1 MSKNFQTNAPL
12 IFIIFLFS
20 ILYFLGINEVPF
32 HPDEST
38 QIFMSRDVQIFLSQ
52 PSLLF
57 YNPDHPEYLRQKYRL
72 IDPPLSRWVIGIAQL
87 IFNLPPLPS
96 DWDWSRTWEE
106 NLQNGAL
113 PSKDNLFISRLSVS
127 FVFPLLLFLAF
138 RTGER
143 IGGKSTAWLNLTF
156 TATNALI
163 LLHTRRAMAESLL
176 LFFTSLSI
184 YFFIKEKKS
193 AWVTACF
200 VALAFNAKYSAA
212 PLFLAGLIGCLLIP
226 IKLRVPIRQ
235 ILKSVVLYSIIF
247 VLITLL
253 LNPVLWSTP
262 FEAIKAAF
270 TERQSLLFAQTA
282 AIGGYNPAQT
292 PQTIPARLLAFI
304 AQVYIAPPAIADV
317 GNYLAATETQ
327 TKIYFSRPW
336 NNLTNGFFIGGF
348 FFALSL
354 IGLIWMIRDAWRSRQ
369 ELDNPVILLLITFA
383 LQLAG
388 IVTGIP
394 LSFQRY
400 YIPLLP
406 FLTIFMAFAITSG
419 IHLSVNSAKSKKW

>member
-1 MSKNFQTNAPL
+1 MNKNFQTNAPL
-12 IFIIFLFS
+12 IFVIFLFS
-20 ILYFLGINEVPF
+20 LLYFSGIREVPF

-38 QIFMSRDVQIFLSQ
+38 QIFMSRDVQIFFSQ

-57 YNPDHPEYLRQKYRL
+57 YNPDHPENLRQRYRL
-72 IDPPLSRWVIGIAQL
+72 IDPPLSRWFIGSAQL
-87 IFNLPPLPS
+87 IFSLPPLPS
-96 DWDWSRTWEE
+96 DWDWARTWEE
-106 NLQNGAL
+106 NLQKGAS

-143 IGGKSTAWLNLTF
+143 IGGKSTAWLNLIF

-176 LFFTSLSI
+176 LFFSSLSI
-184 YFFIKEKKS
+184 YLLIKEKKP
-193 AWVTACF
+193 AWLIAIP

-226 IKLRVPIRQ
+226 TKLRVPIRQ

-247 VLITLL
+247 VLITLF
-253 LNPVLWSTP
+253 LNPVLWSNP
-262 FEAIKAAF
+262 FEAFKVAVK
-270 TERQSLLFAQTA
+270 ERQDLLSAQTA
-282 AIGGYNPAQT
+282 AIGAYNPAQT
-292 PQTIPARLLAFI
+292 PHTIPTRLLALI
-304 AQVYIAPPAIADV
+304 AQVFIAPPAIADV
-317 GNYLAATETQ
+317 SNYLAETEIQ
-327 TKIYFSRPW
+327 TEIYLSRPW

-354 IGLIWMIRDAWRSRQ
+354 IGLIWMIREAWRTRQ
-369 ELDNPVILLLITFA
+369 ELINPVVLLLIAFA

-406 FLTIFMAFAITSG
+406 FLTIFMSFAFTSG